1 VQQAFRGPNTHHWQ
15 LPDLAIR
22 EGLMLGVMIA
32 LLLWLG
38 LYPQPV
44 FHMFAQAA
52 NQFPA
57 FWR

>member
-1 VQQAFRGPNTHHWQ
+1 
-15 LPDLAIR
+15 
-22 EGLMLGVMIA
+22 

-44 FHMFAQAA
+44 FQMFAQAA

-57 FWR
+57 LWR